1 MLQNAFEDCMEQVV
15 HGYFFFNQ
23 WGKGKLQNQNFLNGH
38 LKTSKHEKM
47 IFCPFENE
55 LSALYRI

>member
-1 MLQNAFEDCMEQVV
+1 MLQNAFEDCLEQVL
-15 HGYFFFNQ
+15 HGFFFNQ
-23 WGKGKLQNQNFLNGH
+23 GGKGKLQNQNFLNGH

-55 LSALYRI
+55 L